1 MVGSPG
7 HQKACQYLAGRLEE
21 IGCVP
26 FAGDSFELPY
36 QSRGV
41 SFCNLAGVIP
51 GRKRRLAPL
60 LVGAHYDSV
69 IAAPCADDN
78 AAAVAIALAVGAWAA
93 EQGGLDRDLIVA
105 IFDAEEPPYFH
116 TPSMGSERFWHDQ
129 REGRSI
135 HAAIIMD
142 LVGHDVSIHS

>member
-7 HQKACQYLAGRLEE
+7 HKKACQYLAGRLEE
-21 IGCVP
+21 IGSVP

-78 AAAVAIALAVGAWAA
+78 AAAVAIALAVGTWAA
-93 EQGGLDRDLIVA
+93 ELGQLDRDLVVA

-129 REGRSI
+129 
-135 HAAIIMD
+135 
-142 LVGHDVSIHS
+142 